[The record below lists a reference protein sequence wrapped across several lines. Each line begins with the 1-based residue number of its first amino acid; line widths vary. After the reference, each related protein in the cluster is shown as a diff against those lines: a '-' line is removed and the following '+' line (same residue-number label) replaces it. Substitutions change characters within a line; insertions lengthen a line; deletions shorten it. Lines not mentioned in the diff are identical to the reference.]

1 VLLKSKY
8 LNKISD
14 GDIELPKVINGK
26 TKFQDLEVRYNI
38 NKLNTS
44 RGETVLNLI
53 IFTGIA
59 IALKKVYHFQKHIGQ
74 SLGPVLSKENS
85 AALRSFS

>member
-14 GDIELPKVINGK
+14 GDIELPKEINGK

-44 RGETVLNLI
+44 KR
-53 IFTGIA
+53 
-59 IALKKVYHFQKHIGQ
+59 
-74 SLGPVLSKENS
+74 
-85 AALRSFS
+85 